1 MLTNYTFEELTSIAI
16 REKPFKRKK
25 SWGAKEVEYPMTT
38 RARSYF
44 YFVPVAD
51 ENAVIFKYEI
61 KIHILNKSRFA
72 YGGADDG
79 GGYVEHKSDKG
90 GVCFTIYDKQDNPKY
105 KDYMGNI
112 LDKYA
117 SEKVWKIKE
126 IHPLIAEIQYQIDG
140 ETIKPITKYDM
151 IARKLNSKRAL
162 STRNLKYNDKENFF
176 VELFNLLLEEVMEHP
191 VHWNTINLTD
201 LEISREVDK
210 AKKYG
215 IVSSVFYANYLTRSI
230 HNENSI
236 SNICRWGD
244 FPIFMWEHYMLYM
257 YEKED
262 CYDKKSYPCEDK
274 YFPSNPN
281 IKIQMRGEKL

>member
-1 MLTNYTFEELTSIAI
+1 MLTNYTFEELT
-16 REKPFKRKK
+16 
-25 SWGAKEVEYPMTT
+25 
-38 RARSYF
+38 
-44 YFVPVAD
+44 
-51 ENAVIFKYEI
+51 
-61 KIHILNKSRFA
+61 
-72 YGGADDG
+72 
-79 GGYVEHKSDKG
+79 YVEHKSDKG

-176 VELFNLLLEEVMEHP
+176 SIVNLLDDDKKCVELFNLLLEEVMEHP